1 MRVAGIIAEYNP
13 LHNGH
18 VYHMERT
25 REVTKCDYIIV
36 VMSGDYVQRGEPAI
50 ADKYTRAQWALL
62 AGADLVLELPAV
74 CAVSSAERFAA
85 GGVRVL
91 AGTGVLDYLCFGSET
106 PDTEELIKA
115 AEALRSEPPAF
126 REALKEQLALGKSYP
141 RARYD
146 ALESCGAPKALLKA
160 LSTPNS
166 ILGMEYV
173 RFLQQYAPQAQ
184 PIAIHRVGAGYND
197 TVLAGEFSS
206 ATAIREALCN
216 CNKSAYEGMPMYVGG
231 YFRLG
236 DNRCVTLSDADS
248 LMLYALRMM
257 SAQDMKSL
265 PDVQEGF
272 ENVLFRASRE
282 AKTTAELLTLLKS
295 KRYTLA
301 RCKRICICAMMG
313 VSGKLAKSVFEE
325 DALYLRVLGFKRT
338 ARSLVSAIASRRT
351 LPLLVRR
358 ADTVSLSA
366 SAQAIL
372 EADIRAHDV
381 YALLAKQ
388 EAPQRDFN
396 VPPIVI

>member
-25 REVTKCDYIIV
+25 REATKCDYIIV

-91 AGTGVLDYLCFGSET
+91 AGTGVLNCLCFGSET

-115 AEALRSEPPAF
+115 AEALKNEPPAF

-146 ALESCGAPKALLKA
+146 ALESCGAPNSLLKA

-173 RFLQQYAPQAQ
+173 RFLQQYAPQAE
-184 PIAIHRVGAGYND
+184 PIAIHRMGAGYND
-197 TVLAGEFSS
+197 TALSGAFSS
-206 ATAIREALCN
+206 ATAIREALVSRN
-216 CNKSAYEGMPMYVGG
+216 RSAYEGMPMYVGG
-231 YFRLG
+231 YFKLG
-236 DNRCVTLSDADS
+236 DNRCVTLPDADS
-248 LMLYALRMM
+248 LILYALRMM
-257 SAQDMKSL
+257 SAEDMKSL

-272 ENVLFRASRE
+272 ENVLYRASRE

-301 RCKRICICAMMG
+301 RCKRICICAMLG
-313 VSGKLAKSVFEE
+313 VTSRLAKSAFEE
-325 DALYLRVLGFKRT
+325 DALYLRVLGFRRT
-338 ARSLVSAIASRRT
+338 ARSLVSAIAGKRT
-351 LPLLVRR
+351 LPMLVRR
-358 ADTVSLSA
+358 SDTATLTA
-366 SAQAIL
+366 STQAIL

-381 YALLAKQ
+381 YALIAKQ
-388 EAPQRDFN
+388 EAPQRDFCI
-396 VPPIVI
+396 PPIVI

>member
-1 MRVAGIIAEYNP
+1 MHVAGIIAEYNP

-115 AEALRSEPPAF
+115 AEALKHEPPAF

-146 ALESCGAPKALLKA
+146 ALEACGAPNSLLKA

-173 RFLQQYAPQAQ
+173 RFLQQYAPQAE
-184 PIAIHRVGAGYND
+184 PVAIHRVGAGYND
-197 TVLAGEFSS
+197 TALSGAFSS
-206 ATAIREALCN
+206 ATAIREALVSRN
-216 CNKSAYEGMPMYVGG
+216 RSAYEGMPMYVGG

-236 DNRCVTLSDADS
+236 DNRVVTLPDADS

-257 SAQDMKSL
+257 SAEDMKSL

-272 ENVLFRASRE
+272 ENVLYRASRE

-301 RCKRICICAMMG
+301 RCKRICICAMLG
-313 VSGKLAKSVFEE
+313 VTNKLAKSAFDE
-325 DALYLRVLGFKRT
+325 DALYLRVLGFRRT
-338 ARSLVSAIASRRT
+338 ARSLVSAIASKRT
-351 LPLLVRR
+351 LPMLVRR
-358 ADTVSLSA
+358 ADTAALSA
-366 SAQAIL
+366 SAQAVL
-372 EADIRAHDV
+372 EADVRAHDV
-381 YALLAKQ
+381 YALIAKQ
-388 EAPQRDFN
+388 EAPQRDFCI
-396 VPPIVI
+396 PPIVI

>member
-18 VYHMERT
+18 VYHIQRT
-25 REVTKCDYIIV
+25 REATKCDYIIV
-36 VMSGDYVQRGEPAI
+36 AMSGDYVQRGEPAI

-106 PDTEELIKA
+106 PDTHELVKA
-115 AEALRSEPPAF
+115 AEALHNEPPAF

-146 ALESCGAPKALLKA
+146 ALETCGAPKALLKA

-173 RFLQQYAPQAQ
+173 RFLQQYAPQAE

-197 TVLAGEFSS
+197 TALSGEFSS

-216 CNKSAYEGMPMYVGG
+216 CNTSAYEGMPMYVGG
-231 YFRLG
+231 YFKLG
-236 DNRCVTLSDADS
+236 DNRCVTLPDADS
-248 LMLYALRMM
+248 LILYALRMM
-257 SAQDMKSL
+257 SAADMKTL

-272 ENVLFRASRE
+272 ENVLYRASRE
-282 AKTTAELLTLLKS
+282 AKSTAELLTLLKS

-301 RCKRICICAMMG
+301 RCKRICTCAMLG
-313 VSGKLAKSVFEE
+313 ITNWLAKSVFEE
-325 DALYLRVLGFKRT
+325 DALYLRVLGFRRT
-338 ARSLVSAIASRRT
+338 ARSLVSAIANKRT
-351 LPLLVRR
+351 LPLIMRR
-358 ADTVSLSA
+358 ADTVSLPA
-366 SAQAIL
+366 SAQAVL

-381 YALLAKQ
+381 YGLLAKQ
-388 EAPQRDFN
+388 ELSQRDFT

>member
-62 AGADLVLELPAV
+62 AGADLVLELPTV
-74 CAVSSAERFAA
+74 CAISSAERFAA

-91 AGTGVLDYLCFGSET
+91 AGTGVLDCLCFGSET
-106 PDTEELIKA
+106 PDTEVLIKA
-115 AEALRSEPPAF
+115 AEALRDEPPAF
-126 REALKEQLALGKSYP
+126 RAALKEQLSLGKSYP

-146 ALESCGAPKALLKA
+146 ALEACGAPKALLKA

-184 PIAIHRVGAGYND
+184 PVAIHRVGAGYND
-197 TVLAGEFSS
+197 TALSGTFSS
-206 ATAIREALCN
+206 ATAIREALCS
-216 CNKSAYEGMPMYVGG
+216 CNESAYEGMPMYVGG
-231 YFRLG
+231 YFKLG
-236 DNRCVTLSDADS
+236 DIRCVNLLDAEP

-257 SAQDMKSL
+257 SAEDMKSL

-272 ENVLFRASRE
+272 ENVLYRASRE
-282 AKTTAELLTLLKS
+282 AKSTAELLTVLKS

-301 RCKRICICAMMG
+301 RCKRICACALLG
-313 VSGKLAKSVFEE
+313 IKKPLAHSVFEE

-338 ARSLVSAIASRRT
+338 ARSLVSAIANKRT
-351 LPLLVRR
+351 LPLIMRR
-358 ADTVSLSA
+358 ADTVALPP

-372 EADIRAHDV
+372 ETDIRAHDV

-388 EAPQRDFN
+388 ETPQRDFT
-396 VPPIVI
+396 VAPIVI